1 MGSAAR
7 AVKAKTKVP
16 PVSVA
21 VTKEQRE
28 EFASEARRRGLGI
41 STTIRNLA
49 VERTTQLRDE
59 RQRERARR
67 WQTQRM
73 LTLADRIE
81 SGQVGE
87 ASREE
92 IDRIFEEAETP
103 AAGPS
108 AVSANG

>member
-1 MGSAAR
+1 MGSEKG
-7 AVKAKTKVP
+7 AVRAKTKVP

-21 VTKEQRE
+21 VTNEQRE

-73 LTLADRIE
+73 LTLAERIE

-87 ASREE
+87 ASQEE
-92 IDRIFEEAETP
+92 IDGIFGRAETP
-103 AAGPS
+103 AEGPS
-108 AVSANG
+108 AVSATG

>member
-1 MGSAAR
+1 MGREER
-7 AVKAKTKVP
+7 AVKARTKVP

-21 VTKEQRE
+21 VTSEQRQ
-28 EFASEARRRGLGI
+28 EFESEARRRGLGV

-73 LTLADRIE
+73 LALADRIE

-87 ASREE
+87 ASQEE
-92 IDRIFEEAETP
+92 IDRIFAGAETP
-103 AAGPS
+103 AEGPS
-108 AVSANG
+108 AVSADG

>member
-7 AVKAKTKVP
+7 VVKAKTKVP

-21 VTKEQRE
+21 VTNEQRE
-28 EFASEARRRGLGI
+28 DFASEAHRRGLGI

-67 WQTQRM
+67 WQTERM

-87 ASREE
+87 ASQEE
-92 IDRIFEEAETP
+92 IDRMLGEAGNP
-103 AAGPS
+103 AEGRGAG
-108 AVSANG
+108 SANG